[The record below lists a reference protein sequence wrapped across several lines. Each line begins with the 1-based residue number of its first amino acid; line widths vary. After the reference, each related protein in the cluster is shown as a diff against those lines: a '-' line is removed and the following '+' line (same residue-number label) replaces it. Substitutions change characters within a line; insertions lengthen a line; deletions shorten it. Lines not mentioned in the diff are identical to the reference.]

1 MSPRNAT
8 RILLPAL
15 AMAILAAG
23 CGKSQDQA
31 DLANGKKLF
40 VGKGT
45 CGSCHALA
53 RAGTQGK
60 QGPDLDDAFGPSRSD
75 GFTKETVQGVVQSQI
90 ANVRRGSIMKP
101 DLVKGDDARDVA
113 AYIAYAAGQGGKD
126 GGLLATVGAPQNNK
140 PIAAEGGTLEMPAN
154 PEGQLA
160 FASTQATAPPGKL
173 KINMANPSPIQ
184 HNIAIE
190 ELKAIGPVVGKGGN
204 SAIDVMV
211 AGKKYEYVCTVP
223 GHAEGGMKGTLTV
236 K

>member
-1 MSPRNAT
+1 
-8 RILLPAL
+8 
-15 AMAILAAG
+15 MAILAAG

-40 VGKGT
+40 VGKAT

-113 AYIAYAAGQGGKD
+113 AYVAEVAGQTGEDQGA
-126 GGLLATVGAPQNNK
+126 LAQAGRPEVSDK
-140 PIAAEGGTLEMPAN
+140 PVIAEGGNLEIAADPTGA
-154 PEGQLA
+154 LA
-160 FASTQATAPPGKL
+160 FVARFGESEAGSLTLTMP
-173 KINMANPSPIQ
+173 NPSPVE
-184 HNIAIE
+184 HNIAVKGGGVDE
-190 ELKAIGPVVGKGGN
+190 KGPVVGTDAT
-204 SAIDVMV
+204 SEVMADLD
-211 AGKKYEYVCTVP
+211 AGKYVFYCSVP
-223 GHAEGGMKGTLTV
+223 GHEEGGMRGELTV
-236 K
+236 E